1 MSGSARLGLPFLSV
15 GQAQKEF
22 SHNEAL
28 QTLDLLVAGA
38 VEEPPR
44 TAPPAAPQIGACY
57 IVAGDAVDVWAGKA
71 QYVAGW
77 TSGGWRFIAPLEG
90 MSLYVRS
97 TGTWASFL
105 DGAWEIGLVRGI
117 AVMIGDQQVVSSRT
131 AAIAAPAGGTTVD
144 AEARGTIEAILGSL
158 RQHGLIEI

>member
-1 MSGSARLGLPFLSV
+1 MGWWFGRKSAPADARPFVPAWLT
-15 GQAQKEF
+15 
-22 SHNEAL
+22 NESA
-28 QTLDLLVAGA
+28 
-38 VEEPPR
+38 EEGFAR
-44 TAPPAAPQIGACY
+44 
-57 IVAGDAVDVWAGKA
+57 
-71 QYVAGW
+71 
-77 TSGGWRFIAPLEG
+77 SLEG

-97 TGTWASFL
+97 TGTWASFR

>member
-1 MSGSARLGLPFLSV
+1 MGPQRRSGAEGF
-15 GQAQKEF
+15 F
-22 SHNEAL
+22 HNEAL
-28 QTLDLLVAGA
+28 QTLDSLFAGA

-44 TAPPAAPQIGACY
+44 TAPPPEPQIGECY
-57 IVAGDAVDVWAGKA
+57 IVAEDPADAWTGKA

-97 TGTWASFL
+97 TGTWASFRN
-105 DGAWEIGLVRGI
+105 GAWEIGLVRGT
-117 AVMIGDQQVVSSRT
+117 AVMIGDQQVVGSRT

-158 RQHGLIEI
+158 REHGLIEI